1 MRATDYYKILELN
14 KNASESE
21 IKKAYRKLAMKY
33 HPDHTKGDKKAEEK
47 FKKVSEAYAV
57 LSDKEK
63 RKQYDK
69 FGSNGFKQRYT
80 QDDIF
85 NNFDFSSVFKEFG
98 FGGTNSCRGRKFSF
112 GNGSFF
118 GSSQR
123 QQTVQVKGNDLL
135 YELPLTLHEVAAGTS
150 KTINLQQNGRSKNIK
165 VKIPRGMIT
174 GQKIRLAG
182 KGEPSHY
189 GGQSGDLFIQS
200 KMIPDAVFE
209 VKGHNLYINKSIK
222 LTDAVL
228 GTKVTISTIDSKKM
242 NLKISPG
249 TAHKTMMRLPGL
261 GLPHMNG
268 TAKGDLL
275 VRIHVEMPSSLTP
288 EQKKILKK
296 LADAGI

>member
-1 MRATDYYKILELN
+1 MRETNYYKILELD

-33 HPDHTKGDKKAEEK
+33 HPDQTKGDKMAEEK

-63 RKQYDK
+63 RKQYDE
-69 FGSNGFKQRYT
+69 FGSNRFKQRYT

-98 FGGTNSCRGRKFSF
+98 FGGANSCRGRKFSF
-112 GNGSFF
+112 GNESFF
-118 GSSQR
+118 GASQR
-123 QQTVQVKGNDLL
+123 QQTAQIKGNDLL
-135 YELPLTLHEVAAGTS
+135 YELPLTLHEIAAGTS
-150 KTINLQQNGRSKNIK
+150 KTINLQQKGRSENIK
-165 VKIPRGMIT
+165 VKIPLGMIT
-174 GQKIRLAG
+174 GKKIRLAG
-182 KGEPSHY
+182 KGEPSSY
-189 GGQSGDLFIQS
+189 GGQPGDLFIQS
-200 KMIPDAVFE
+200 KMIDDPVFE
-209 VKGHNLYINKSIK
+209 VKGHNLYITKSIK

-228 GTKVTISTIDSKKM
+228 GTKVAISTIDNKKL

-261 GLPHMNG
+261 GLPHMNS

-275 VRIHVEMPSSLTP
+275 VQIHIEMPSGLTS

-296 LADAGI
+296 LANTGI